1 MECTIYNCFYRYVTA
16 EKPPYS
22 KWFDSETI
30 LSTEHAMVKLVDGI
44 YYKPFEKDHYP
55 LGFAIDLSEAC
66 DTVNHKK
73 TRNVK

>member
-1 MECTIYNCFYRYVTA
+1 
-16 EKPPYS
+16 
-22 KWFDSETI
+22 
-30 LSTEHAMVKLVDGI
+30 MVKLVDGI